1 MQIVLVHS
9 PLVSSMT
16 WRGVGDAL
24 SSQGFS
30 VSIPRLQDDGV
41 GATPYWRQHALSI
54 LRAMVPTPT
63 AERFVLVG
71 HSGAGPL
78 LPEIGARLGRRV
90 AGYVFVDAGL
100 PQDGLTR
107 LELMAREDPEA
118 AGRLRAHLES
128 GARFPDW
135 TEQDVLDALPDK
147 SLRARFLAALAPREL
162 AFFTEPIGVAA
173 GWPNAPAAYV
183 KLTEAYRV
191 PYEDARS
198 RGWATRAFDASHF
211 HMLLYPE
218 QSAGVVADA
227 IGSIL
232 PIASVRG
239 RAEGAGA
246 LGAAMR
252 RMRGWLGR
260 N

>member
-16 WRGVGDAL
+16 WRGVGDVL

-30 VSIPRLQDDGV
+30 VAIPRLLDDGG
-41 GATPYWRQHALSI
+41 GASPYWKQHALSI

-100 PQDGLTR
+100 PQNGLTR
-107 LELMAREDPEA
+107 LELMAREDPQTAE
-118 AGRLRAHLES
+118 RLRAHLES
-128 GARFPDW
+128 GRRFPDW
-135 TEQDVLDALPDK
+135 AEQDVLDVLPEK
-147 SLRARFLAALAPREL
+147 NLRARFLAALAPREL
-162 AFFTEPIGVAA
+162 AFFTEPIGVPA

-191 PYEDARS
+191 PYEEARNL
-198 RGWATRAFDASHF
+198 GWTTRAFDASHF

-218 QSAGVVADA
+218 QSAAVIVDA

-232 PIASVRG
+232 PIGSVRG
-239 RAEGAGA
+239 RAVGVGV
-246 LGAAMR
+246 LGAAAR